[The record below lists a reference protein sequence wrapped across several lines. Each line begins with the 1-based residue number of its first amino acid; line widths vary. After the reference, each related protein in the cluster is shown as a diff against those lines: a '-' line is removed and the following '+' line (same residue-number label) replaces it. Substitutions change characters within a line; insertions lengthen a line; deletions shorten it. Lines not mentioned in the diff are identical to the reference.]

1 MAAALGPGDDVL
13 VERPTYE
20 PFLAVPRLFGA
31 NPHNPSGVALSH
43 EEVLALAAVSEESDG
58 ARQGANSS
66 VTFLIEA
73 TGLDILPMRKEMRT
87 SEGKWLTEKR
97 SWAIEL

>member
-1 MAAALGPGDDVL
+1 VAAALGPGDDVL

-43 EEVLALAAVSEESDG
+43 EEVLALAAVSEEMG
-58 ARQGANSS
+58 AMVLIDEIYLEFLEGEKAGTAFGLAVPFLSAD
-66 VTFLIEA
+66 VTQM
-73 TGLDILPMRKEMRT
+73 GLDKVQTLR
-87 SEGKWLTEKR
+87 
-97 SWAIEL
+97 